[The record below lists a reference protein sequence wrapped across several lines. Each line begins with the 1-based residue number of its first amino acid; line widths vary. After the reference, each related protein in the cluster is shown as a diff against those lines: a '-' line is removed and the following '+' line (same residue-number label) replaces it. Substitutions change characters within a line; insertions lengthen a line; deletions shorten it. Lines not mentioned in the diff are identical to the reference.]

1 MKNIAQ
7 LLQLEANCRN
17 CETVTELSYIIVNET
32 RNLVYYDQAV
42 LLSPNISAKLR
53 VQAIS
58 DISVVEVTSPFTQW
72 AEELANHLLDLEDS
86 SSLHVVNVQSDFTQL
101 LQTQLK
107 DFSPAN
113 ILWIPLTRTI
123 QDTEVEY
130 YLILFKNSLW
140 KENEKSIL
148 KHIASSY
155 SYFLY
160 SLHKSNFK
168 TWLKKKSFN
177 SKYMKV
183 VLALSILL
191 MFLPVSLTVLAPLEI
206 QAKNPLVIT
215 SPLNSAVDEVT
226 VLPDQVVKKGDLIV
240 RLENREFKN
249 NYIIAKRTLEVAK
262 AQLHTVKQNS
272 FVDYTQKSQI
282 ANVEAELRLKE
293 AELAFAKYQF
303 EKTNIYAEASGTVVI
318 NDPNE
323 WAGRPV
329 VVGEKILQIADKKSI
344 EVKIMLPVS
353 DAIFLDKGA
362 LVKLFFDNDP
372 LNTWKGKISK
382 IYYKPELTP
391 QNILSYKIIA
401 DFDKIDQNGD
411 IPKIGL
417 RGTAKIYS
425 EDVTLFFYLFKKPIT
440 AIRKW
445 IGWS

>member
-1 MKNIAQ
+1 LKNIAQ
-7 LLQLEANCRN
+7 LLQLEENCRN

-72 AEELANHLLDLEDS
+72 VEELANHLLDLEDS
-86 SSLHVVNVQSDFTQL
+86 SSLHVVNVQSDFTKL

-168 TWLKKKSFN
+168 TWLRKKSFN

-183 VLALSILL
+183 VLVLSILL

-226 VLPDQVVKKGDLIV
+226 VNPDQVVKKGDLIV

-249 NYIIAKRTLEVAK
+249 NYIIAQRTLEVAK

-318 NDPNE
+318 NDPNG

-391 QNILSYKIIA
+391 QTILSYKIIA
-401 DFDKIDQNGD
+401 DFDKIDQNGA